1 MKVIVLIPAAGLGTR
16 MGNSGGKPTGLPR
29 KPFLLLDG
37 VPILIH
43 TLRKFLALPEIHA
56 VYVALRPEDMPA
68 FLPYL
73 EAEAFHRR
81 VELVEGGDNRQESV
95 ENCLRRVPSDTDL
108 VAVHDAVRPFVE
120 IDAIRRVLEVASR
133 TGAAI
138 LGIPAVDTIKQVER
152 VGGGDYAVIRATLKR
167 EVLVQ
172 AQTPQV
178 FRYDVLRR
186 AYEHAG
192 REGFVGTDEASLVEH
207 MGAEVHVVMGSDR
220 NIKITKPG
228 DLEFAHLIREGEKAR
243 SAATIDER
251 R

>member
-1 MKVIVLIPAAGLGTR
+1 MKVVVLIPAAGLGTR
-16 MGNSGGKPTGLPR
+16 MGSTVGKPSGPR

-43 TLRKFLALPEIHA
+43 TLRKFLSLAEVHS
-56 VYVALRPEDMPA
+56 VYVALRPEDTPA
-68 FLPYL
+68 FVPYL
-73 EAEAFHRR
+73 EAEGFSKR

-95 ENCLRRVPSDTDL
+95 ENCLRRVPPDTDL

-120 IDAIRRVLEVASR
+120 VEAIRRVLEVASR
-133 TGAAI
+133 VGAAI

-152 VGGGDYAVIRATLKR
+152 VGGDSAVIRATLKR

-178 FRYDVLRR
+178 FRYDVLKR
-186 AYEHAG
+186 AYEYAV

-207 MGAEVHVVMGSDR
+207 MGGEVHVVMGSDR

-228 DLEFAHLIREGEKAR
+228 DLEFAVLIRAQEKAR
-243 SAATIDER
+243 AAS
-251 R
+251 